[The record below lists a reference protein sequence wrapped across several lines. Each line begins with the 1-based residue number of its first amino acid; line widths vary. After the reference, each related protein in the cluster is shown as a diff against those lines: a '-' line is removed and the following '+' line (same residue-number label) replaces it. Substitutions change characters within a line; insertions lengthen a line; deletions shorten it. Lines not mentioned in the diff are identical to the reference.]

1 MLFTVNIAGLK
12 KWGSTIPNSEQS
24 IKTQMATIKDDQG
37 AISIPRSEGPL
48 GSTYPT
54 AQCSEILGSESNPA
68 VAERHNSTPGAPVEI
83 TAVEISASNS
93 NIPTHE
99 YAASAISGG
108 SNSILNTTI
117 HIGASEQ
124 SSQERLLEGNSIFF
138 STLSWSLTQK
148 CST

>member
-1 MLFTVNIAGLK
+1 MLFTVNIAGPK
-12 KWGSTIPNSEQS
+12 KWGSMIPNSEQS
-24 IKTQMATIKDDQG
+24 IKTQRATIKPEGDQG
-37 AISIPRSEGPL
+37 AISIPGLL

-54 AQCSEILGSESNPA
+54 AQCSEILSSESNPA

-124 SSQERLLEGNSIFF
+124 SSQERLLKGNSIFF